1 MIMNY
6 FNLHT
11 HSNFCDGTGDP
22 EEYVIS
28 ALEKEFH
35 TLGFSSHAPVPFK
48 NNFAIK
54 NEAELQNYCQAIRT
68 LKEKYRDR
76 LSIYLALELDYI
88 EGISRD
94 FSEYKNACGLDYTIG
109 SVHLVRN
116 GKSEGLWF
124 IDGPKVESYDEGL
137 QNVFRGDIKHAV
149 TSYYEQ
155 VKRMI
160 LTQKP
165 DILGHF
171 DKIKMHNQDRYFRE
185 DEPWYRELVMDLLE
199 TIVRTGVIVEVNTR
213 GIYKKRCND
222 LYPGVWILKEMK
234 KKDIA
239 ITLSADAH
247 RPEEIDGYYKET
259 MEILRNTGF
268 DHLVCFKEGKWKELS
283 AFVYF
288 GS

>member
-11 HSNFCDGTGDP
+11 HSCYCDGTGDP
-22 EEYVIS
+22 VEYVIS
-28 ALEKEFH
+28 ALQKDFH

-54 NEAELQNYCQAIRT
+54 DDEELQNYCREIRS
-68 LKEKYRDR
+68 LKEKYRGQ
-76 LSIYLALELDYI
+76 LSVYLALELDYI

-94 FSEYKNACGLDYTIG
+94 FSEFKNTCGLDYMIG

-137 QNVFRGDIKHAV
+137 QNVFNGDIKYAV
-149 TSYYEQ
+149 TTYYEQ

-171 DKIKMHNQDRYFRE
+171 DKIKMHNKDRYFRE
-185 DEPWYRELVMDLLE
+185 DEPWYREQVMDLLE
-199 TIVRTGVIVEVNTR
+199 TIVQTGVIVEVNTR

-222 LYPGVWILKEMK
+222 LYPGLWILKEMK

-259 MEILRNTGF
+259 VEILREIGY
-268 DHLVCFKEGKWKELS
+268 DSLVCYEDGIWAEISL
-283 AFVYF
+283 Y
-288 GS
+288 

>member
-11 HSNFCDGTGDP
+11 HSSYCDGTGDP

-28 ALEKEFH
+28 ALEKKFH
-35 TLGFSSHAPVPFK
+35 TLGFSSHAPLPFK

-54 NEAELQNYCQAIRT
+54 DDAKLQKYCQTIRT

-76 LSIYLALELDYI
+76 LSVYLALELDYI

-94 FSEYKNACGLDYTIG
+94 FSDLKNACGLDYTIG

-124 IDGPKVESYDEGL
+124 IDGPKVESYDVGL
-137 QNVFRGDIKHAV
+137 KNVFDGDIKHAV
-149 TSYYEQ
+149 TTYYEQ
-155 VKRMI
+155 VSRMI

-171 DKIKMHNQDRYFRE
+171 DKIKMHNKDRYFGE

-199 TIVRTGVIVEVNTR
+199 TIVQTGVIVEVNTR

-222 LYPGVWILKEMK
+222 LYPGVWILKEMQ

-247 RPEEIDGYYKET
+247 RPEEIDGYYDEAI
-259 MEILRNTGF
+259 EILKEIGYKS
-268 DHLVCFKEGKWKELS
+268 LVCFKDGTRAEIQI
-283 AFVYF
+283 Y
-288 GS
+288 